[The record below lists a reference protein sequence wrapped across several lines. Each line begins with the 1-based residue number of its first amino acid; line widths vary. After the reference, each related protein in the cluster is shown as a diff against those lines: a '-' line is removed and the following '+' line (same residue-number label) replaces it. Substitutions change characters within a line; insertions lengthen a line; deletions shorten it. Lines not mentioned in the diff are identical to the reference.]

1 MPELKRLRSETLEN
15 ASEKIRQMSGRVFHV
30 VQDKVLFRYRITDSG
45 RIVKDKVR
53 REFRR
58 RMTGNPDKKIRD
70 AVLENKNI
78 VQVRR
83 EMRKRV
89 TGDPEKKI
97 RDYMTEVPQV
107 KFIDKVY
114 FTFGVGCVVLT
125 EYLALR
131 HPTLFTQYYYLLM
144 SFLVSI
150 RYFQYAEENMELFML
165 DFCYFANL
173 STMIQTGVFPN
184 CLLWYKANY
193 VLNMGCLM
201 LAIVVWQNSL
211 VFHSL
216 DKITSF
222 LLHAFPPLTLHMY
235 RWQLIPNNLIP
246 ENDSLS
252 WAESFLFPMLLYV
265 GWQLLYLFIMEVVLA
280 GVLARDPDKITSAR
294 WLVQD
299 KKNGMHQLVVKIC
312 TKQGWMAKGEELDA
326 DTWKAKII
334 FMTSQLVYTVATM
347 LVVPFLYSNYI
358 LSVVYIA
365 SIYMW
370 CVWRG
375 GTYYIEVFSERYKLQ
390 FVNKDEPTHNE
401 DGSVDGHK
409 SEESDNDEVFEDA
422 DLFSEIVTALSQE
435 VHSEC
440 DTDQSDGKKDDDLE
454 KDDDYVPT
462 EKADKD
468 IEIELSSESLP
479 ADVSHVAER
488 IMSHRPPIDELGL
501 VKEDPILG
509 KPMCFKPAQQVDNSD
524 VDATAEVNTTD
535 IMDTVANIISDIQQ
549 NKGGYTVE
557 SVNVQS
563 VHSSVQSVHSS
574 VQSVHSSSS
583 TTSQTVNI
591 SSSSLSTSIEGTTK
605 TESSTEDKNETGN
618 ASEETIETVVFTET
632 NTADNGSDSSESS
645 FVDIKKPENQDRLTD
660 CE

>member
-1 MPELKRLRSETLEN
+1 
-15 ASEKIRQMSGRVFHV
+15 
-30 VQDKVLFRYRITDSG
+30 
-45 RIVKDKVR
+45 
-53 REFRR
+53 
-58 RMTGNPDKKIRD
+58 
-70 AVLENKNI
+70 
-78 VQVRR
+78 
-83 EMRKRV
+83 
-89 TGDPEKKI
+89 
-97 RDYMTEVPQV
+97 
-107 KFIDKVY
+107 
-114 FTFGVGCVVLT
+114 
-125 EYLALR
+125 
-131 HPTLFTQYYYLLM
+131 
-144 SFLVSI
+144 
-150 RYFQYAEENMELFML
+150 
-165 DFCYFANL
+165 
-173 STMIQTGVFPN
+173 
-184 CLLWYKANY
+184 
-193 VLNMGCLM
+193 MGCLM

-235 RWQLIPNNLIP
+235 RWHLIPNNLIP

-252 WAESFLFPMLLYV
+252 WAEAFFFPTLLYV
-265 GWQLLYLFIMEVVLA
+265 GWQLVYLFIIEVVLA
-280 GVLARDPDKITSAR
+280 GVLARDPDKITSSR
-294 WLVQD
+294 WLVKD

-334 FMTSQLVYTVATM
+334 FMASQGIYTLATM

-365 SIYMW
+365 CIYMW

-390 FVNKDEPTHNE
+390 FVNKDDLREKE

-422 DLFSEIVTALSQE
+422 DLFSEMLTALSQE
-435 VHSEC
+435 VHSED

-462 EKADKD
+462 DKADKEV
-468 IEIELSSESLP
+468 EIELLSESLP

-488 IMSHRPPIDELGL
+488 IMCHRPPVDELGL
-501 VKEDPILG
+501 AQEDPILG
-509 KPMCFKPAQQVDNSD
+509 KPMCFKPAQPVDNSD
-524 VDATAEVNTTD
+524 VDATAEDNTTTD

-563 VHSSVQSVHSS
+563 VHSSVQNVLSS
-574 VQSVHSSSS
+574 VQSVHISS
-583 TTSQTVNI
+583 TTTSQIVNI
-591 SSSSLSTSIEGTTK
+591 SSSSLSTTTEGTTK
-605 TESSTEDKNETGN
+605 TESSTEDKKETDN
-618 ASEETIETVVFTET
+618 APEETIETVVFTET
-632 NTADNGSDSSESS
+632 NTDNGSDSSESS
-645 FVDIKKPENQDRLTD
+645 FVDIKKPEIQDKLADWVATD